1 MGPSTKCDGCGW
13 PHEDVEDTIGYL
25 GTCPHGHVVCENC
38 RSEYGTCLLC
48 AVGATGVGR
57 EMLRHYVSNRGKEAN

>member
-1 MGPSTKCDGCGW
+1 MEVKCDGCGW

-38 RSEYGTCLLC
+38 RSE
-48 AVGATGVGR
+48 
-57 EMLRHYVSNRGKEAN
+57 